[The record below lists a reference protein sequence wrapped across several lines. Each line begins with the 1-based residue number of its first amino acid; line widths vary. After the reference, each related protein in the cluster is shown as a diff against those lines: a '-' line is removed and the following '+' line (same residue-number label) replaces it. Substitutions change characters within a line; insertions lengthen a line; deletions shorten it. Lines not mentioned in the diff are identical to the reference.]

1 MVGRKKTGA
10 LDFGYLETYAA
21 GDMAVVEEV
30 LNLFRE
36 QAALWLR
43 VMDPHDPS
51 EGWRDAIHSL
61 KGTAMGVGAVSLAQA
76 CSTAEWVLGDAHMDR
91 TLALIRIRDAV
102 EAVLADIAIYQYE
115 KTIQSLR
122 D

>member
-1 MVGRKKTGA
+1 MAGREKTGA
-10 LDFGYLETYAA
+10 LDFDYLETYAD
-21 GDMAVVEEV
+21 GDMVVVEEV

-43 VMDPHDPS
+43 VMDPHDPG

-61 KGTAMGVGAVSLAQA
+61 KGTALGVGAVSLAQA

-115 KTIQSLR
+115 KNIQSLR

>member
-1 MVGRKKTGA
+1 MAEQTKTGA
-10 LDFGYLETYAA
+10 LDFDYLETYAD
-21 GDMAVVEEV
+21 GDMVVVEEV

-43 VMDPHDPS
+43 VMDPHDPG

-61 KGTAMGVGAVSLAQA
+61 KGTALGVGAVSLAQA

-115 KTIQSLR
+115 KNIQSLR

>member
-1 MVGRKKTGA
+1 MAGREKTGA
-10 LDFGYLETYAA
+10 LDFDYLETYAD
-21 GDMAVVEEV
+21 GDMVVVEEV

-43 VMDPHDPS
+43 VMDPHDPG

-61 KGTAMGVGAVSLAQA
+61 KGTALGVGAVALAQA

-91 TLALIRIRDAV
+91 TLALIRVRDAV
-102 EAVLADIAIYQYE
+102 EAVLADITIYQYE
-115 KTIQSLR
+115 KNIQSLR

>member
-1 MVGRKKTGA
+1 MAERTKMGA
-10 LDFGYLETYAA
+10 LDFDYLETYAD
-21 GDMAVVEEV
+21 GDMVVVEEV

-43 VMDPHDPS
+43 VMDPHDPG
-51 EGWRDAIHSL
+51 EGWRDGVHSL
-61 KGTAMGVGAVSLAQA
+61 KGTALGVGAVSLAQA

-91 TLALIRIRDAV
+91 TLALIGVRDAL
-102 EAVLADIAIYQYE
+102 EAVLADITIYQFE
-115 KTIQSLR
+115 KNIQSLR